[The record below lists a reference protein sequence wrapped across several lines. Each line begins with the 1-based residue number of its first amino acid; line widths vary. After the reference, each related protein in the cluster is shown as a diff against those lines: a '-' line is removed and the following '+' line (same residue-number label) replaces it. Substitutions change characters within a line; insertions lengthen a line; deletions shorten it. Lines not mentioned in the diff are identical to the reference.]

1 MYFSTKIILDLMF
14 FPLFFPA
21 NLRNR
26 KSVKDYQAFFKI
38 GFVVVIFYIHKA
50 SNLFRKKCLLKHSS
64 ECKKKMYNHILPRV
78 NSQQDFLHACN
89 IYLPINV
96 CKIDFEIPG
105 YLKAYCEGY
114 N

>member
-1 MYFSTKIILDLMF
+1 
-14 FPLFFPA
+14 
-21 NLRNR
+21 
-26 KSVKDYQAFFKI
+26 
-38 GFVVVIFYIHKA
+38 
-50 SNLFRKKCLLKHSS
+50 
-64 ECKKKMYNHILPRV
+64 MYNHILPRV

-114 N
+114 NWRNGLTINHILVHICMYVFLGCKHVLYVIIHVHQNKIND